1 MSERLE
7 PNQDSSVIQRL
18 SDWRHDTLP
27 SPFKKRF
34 SIRPFALQSLTAVVG
49 CLGIAWGV
57 SNIARG
63 EAADDFRDIE
73 TRVLQFEGF
82 SQATETRVLASTAA
96 QDVSACDNHAQHALL
111 LMEIPLVDAALR
123 SGALDALNQRT
134 TSLGARAKQA
144 LSCTPR
150 DSLVWLVLFG
160 LQTAHGV
167 LDAHT
172 FELLAMSYKT
182 APNEAWIA
190 VRRILLAVPV
200 IRSAPGPMQETILT
214 EFQNLITN
222 GYVDMPARAYRNAS
236 ETVRKELQARVEQ
249 LDTRRQKSFADAVQK
264 LRS

>member
-1 MSERLE
+1 ML
-7 PNQDSSVIQRL
+7 
-18 SDWRHDTLP
+18 
-27 SPFKKRF
+27 
-34 SIRPFALQSLTAVVG
+34 ALRSLTAVIG

-73 TRVLQFEGF
+73 TRLLQFEGF
-82 SQATETRVLASTAA
+82 SQATGTRVLASAAA
-96 QDVSACDNHAQHALL
+96 QDVSACDSHAQHALM
-111 LMEIPLVDAALR
+111 LMEIPLADAALR
-123 SGALDALNQRT
+123 SGALDPLNRRT
-134 TSLGARAKQA
+134 RSLEARARQA

-150 DSLVWLVLFG
+150 DAFVWLVLFG
-160 LQTAHGV
+160 VQTAHGV

-172 FELLAMSYKT
+172 FDLLAMSYQT

-200 IRSAPGPMQETILT
+200 VRSAPGPMQETILA
-214 EFQNLITN
+214 EFQRLIAN

-236 ETVRKELQARVEQ
+236 EPVRRELQARVDQ
-249 LDTRRQKSFADAVQK
+249 LETSRQKSFADAVQR